1 MRPVWLCAFI
11 AALLMCAASGAGAAG
26 KSDGPTSPT
35 RTITDMVG
43 RKVEIPAQINKV
55 YCTSPVG
62 SILVYSLAPEKLA
75 GWNYSFTPEERTF
88 VAEPY
93 RDLPILGGW
102 FGKGNSGNIE
112 EILSSH
118 PDVIFSMGTT
128 DTMSITLSERLQ
140 TQSSVPVLMMG
151 GALTHLD
158 DAYLFAGKV
167 LGTEARA
174 AELADYC
181 TRTIADARRAAASIP
196 RDKRVRVYYAEGPK
210 GLQTDPAGSYHTEIL
225 DLVGAV
231 NVADVPGG
239 SGYGRVTISL
249 EQLIA
254 WNPEVIITGYEYG
267 QRPDLGLARLTADPA
282 WNQLA
287 AVKKRQVYETPH
299 LPFNWFDRPPS
310 VNRILG
316 IRWMGN
322 LLYPEVFRGDLRQE
336 TRDFYAKFYHTQ
348 LTDAQLNAL
357 LKDATRGR

>member
-1 MRPVWLCAFI
+1 MRLIVLCALIAQLFI
-11 AALLMCAASGAGAAG
+11 GSALGVQ
-26 KSDGPTSPT
+26 PT

-43 RKVEIPAQINKV
+43 RTVEVPATINKV

-62 SILVYSLAPEKLA
+62 SILVYTLAPEKLA
-75 GWNYSFTPEERTF
+75 GWNYPFTDQERRIL
-88 VAEPY
+88 AAPY
-93 RDLPILGGW
+93 RDLPLLGGW
-102 FGKGNSGNIE
+102 IGKGNSGNIE
-112 EILSSH
+112 EILSAH
-118 PDVIFSMGTT
+118 PDVILSMGTT

-151 GALTHLD
+151 GALTQLD

-167 LGTEARA
+167 LGAEPRA
-174 AELADYC
+174 AELAAYC
-181 TRTIADARRAAASIP
+181 TRTIADARHAAASIP
-196 RDKRVRVYYAEGPK
+196 REKRVRVYYAEGPK

-254 WNPEVIITGYEYG
+254 WNPEVIISGYEYG
-267 QRPDLGLARLTADPA
+267 QRPDLALDRLTADPA
-282 WNQLA
+282 WSQLT
-287 AVKKRQVYETPH
+287 AVKKRQVFETPH

-310 VNRILG
+310 VNRIIG

-322 LLYPEVFRGDLRQE
+322 LLYPDHFPGHLRQE
-336 TRDFYAKFYHTQ
+336 TREFYDKFYHVQ
-348 LTDAQLNAL
+348 LTDTQLDEL